1 MAEFTGERVIPGQV
15 DIDLLNEHLARYTF
29 AARLARGKRVLD
41 AGCGAGYGSAELA
54 HTAMSV
60 VGIDRAAEAIEYA
73 RANYRLP
80 NLSFE
85 EASVTSLP
93 HGDGA
98 FDLVVAF
105 EVIEHLENWKAFLLE
120 ARRVLSPTGQFMVS
134 TPNKL
139 YYTESRGADGAN
151 PFHVHEFDFK
161 EYFDAL
167 KEVFPYVSM
176 FLENHVEGVSFQ
188 PNDRGNT
195 VEVRV
200 DAGEPAPDESHFFV
214 AVCAHRPQ
222 LGNPTFVYIP
232 RAANV
237 LRERERHIALLEKE
251 LATKN
256 AWLEKALAEHES
268 LMRQFAEL
276 QAALEKS
283 NRWADELNLE
293 IAERRARVEQLQ
305 QELAETQESAQRAI
319 AGLES
324 DVRAKTAW
332 AEEREAAVQFQT
344 AELAK
349 AVEALHNTEKELEDR
364 TGWALRLEKEAAELG
379 RQLTLV
385 RGSRWI
391 KLGRKIGVGP
401 DLPA

>member
-1 MAEFTGERVIPGQV
+1 M
-15 DIDLLNEHLARYTF
+15 
-29 AARLARGKRVLD
+29 
-41 AGCGAGYGSAELA
+41 
-54 HTAMSV
+54 
-60 VGIDRAAEAIEYA
+60 
-73 RANYRLP
+73 
-80 NLSFE
+80 
-85 EASVTSLP
+85 
-93 HGDGA
+93 
-98 FDLVVAF
+98 
-105 EVIEHLENWKAFLLE
+105 IEHLENWKAFLLE

-293 IAERRARVEQLQ
+293 IAERRARVEELQ
-305 QELAETQESAQRAI
+305 EELAETQESAQRAI

-385 RGSRWI
+385 RGSRWM